1 MRLLLLSPPAADARE
16 RAVLESLFSSG
27 LERYHVRK
35 PGWPEAQL
43 EAWLLGLPEE
53 WRPRLVLHEHHR
65 LAARH
70 GLGGR
75 HEKDPG
81 DGSGPR
87 PGASSRACHDLPT
100 LRRLLDHRLE
110 VLFGPVFPSLSKP
123 GHGPAAD
130 FPWTELAGLLGVTRS
145 PNRRAARVFALGGV
159 TAERLPRCRELG
171 FDGAAV
177 LGAVWGAPD
186 PVAAWSALR
195 TAAARLDGARHA
207 A

>member
-1 MRLLLLSPPAADARE
+1 MRIVVLSPPGPDPRE
-16 RAVLESLFSSG
+16 RTALEGFFAAG

-35 PGWPEAQL
+35 PDWSESEL
-43 EAWLLGLPEE
+43 ESWLLGLPGS
-53 WRPRLVLHEHHR
+53 WRPRLILHEHHR
-65 LAARH
+65 LVAQL
-70 GLGGR
+70 GLGGW

-81 DGSGPR
+81 QGTPPK
-87 PGASSRACHDLPT
+87 PGTASRACHRLAE
-100 LRRLLDHRLE
+100 LRPLLERPLS

-123 GHGPAAD
+123 GHGPAPG
-130 FPWTELAGLLGVTRS
+130 FPWPELAALLRAERS
-145 PNRRAARVFALGGV
+145 ADRRAARVFAVGGV

-186 PVAAWSALR
+186 PAAALAAIR
-195 TAAARLDGARHA
+195 AAAARLEGARHA